1 MRITDLSL
9 SARKQLYEKLGL
21 EPKKKPTVKSKST
34 VDTENLFASQCRAHK
49 LPMFKRQYKFAADIG
64 RGWMFDFCWVEYKAA
79 LECEGLVVK
88 RVNGE
93 LLVTGRHVHPAGFRG
108 DSIKYGMA
116 AIMGWGV
123 LRFEQTHVKD
133 GTAIDMAMELLKARG
148 WRP

>member
-9 SARKQLYEKLGL
+9 SARKQLYEKLGIAQ
-21 EPKKKPTVKSKST
+21 PNKKPVVQGDSQI
-34 VDTENLFASQCRAHK
+34 ERRFALQCRAHK
-49 LPMFKRQYKFAADIG
+49 LPMFKRQYKFAVDIG
-64 RGWMFDFCWVEYKAA
+64 RGWMFDFCWPEYKAA
-79 LECEGLVVK
+79 VECEGLVVK

-116 AIMGWGV
+116 AILGWGV
-123 LRFEQTHVKD
+123 LRFEQTHVED

-148 WRP
+148 WKP